1 MEFLYSLNIYKLLAM
16 KYNIIWFSI
25 LIITFC
31 GCSKNEPPS
40 SSSSSN
46 SSSNSTPATVTLCT
60 TITAKSTVSSNGV
73 SYTINALAGAG
84 NSIGIEVVNSNGAF
98 TSSYS
103 MQLLEV
109 SSGDACATNSSSTES
124 LPGIGKFFEFKNL
137 PAWAANT
144 STIAKVQIMLDG
156 NVYSIQD
163 LHVNQ

>member
-1 MEFLYSLNIYKLLAM
+1 M
-16 KYNIIWFSI
+16 KYNVIWIPI
-25 LIITFC
+25 LINSLF
-31 GCSKNEPPS
+31 GCSKNEES
-40 SSSSSN
+40 YEGNSN
-46 SSSNSTPATVTLCT
+46 SSDNGSTTVTACT
-60 TITAKSTVSSNGV
+60 TITAKSTASSNGV

-98 TSSYS
+98 TNSYS

-156 NVYSIQD
+156 TVYSIQD